1 MKKKIRRIILLSALL
16 VAGLLFVAKFGGPA
30 ILRMYIEAGV
40 GDCKKIPV
48 LCIVPQS
55 KMSDPVIDEEY
66 VDGLL
71 PYVYPEVEVRL
82 PRGFTVVK
90 QIVKR
95 VYYKKWKKR
104 AKGAT
109 IYLLHEPPDYFI
121 RLFPQLKGVAVKN
134 DYDFVSRL
142 MHARVS
148 EIKNVTDAFFV
159 VMKGIFI
166 PDLADQN
173 SVKIIHYSGQGRK
186 GFIGYNMGAKENY
199 FDCNIVGPD
208 GYFKVYIKDMAKTL
222 DLEKVAAILSTL
234 KARDGSQANLKVS
247 PPEGTL

>member
-1 MKKKIRRIILLSALL
+1 MKKKVRRIILISALL
-16 VAGLLFVAKFGGPA
+16 ISGILFVIRFGGPA

-40 GDCKKIPV
+40 GSCKKIPV
-48 LCIVPQS
+48 LCIVPQNE
-55 KMSDPVIDEEY
+55 MTDPIVDEEY
-66 VDGLL
+66 IAGLI
-71 PYVYPEVEVRL
+71 PYIYPEVEVRL
-82 PRGFTVVK
+82 PKGFTVVK
-90 QIVKR
+90 QVDKR

-121 RLFPQLKGVAVKN
+121 RLFPQLKGQSVKS
-134 DYDFVSRL
+134 DFDFVSRL

-148 EIKNVTDAFFV
+148 EINNVTDAFFV

-173 SVKIIHYSGQGRK
+173 NVKILHFSGQGRK
-186 GFIGYNMGAKENY
+186 GFIGYNIGEKESY

-208 GYFKVYIKDMAKTL
+208 GFFKVYIKDKTKTL

-234 KARDGSQANLKVS
+234 KARDGSQAL
-247 PPEGTL
+247 